1 MLEVIR
7 ESLGVH
13 LELVGSSFFGS
24 FRVHW
29 GHWKLLEDCLGFI
42 RIALRVIGGYWGII
56 GVRWEF
62 IFGSFEVR

>member
-1 MLEVIR
+1 MN
-7 ESLGVH
+7 GW
-13 LELVGSSFFGS
+13 GSFGASWEFIFGS

-42 RIALRVIGGYWGII
+42 RIALRVIGGYWGIVGVLF

-62 IFGSFEVR
+62 IWSSK